1 MFDPWVGK
9 IPWRRKWQP
18 PPVSLPG
25 KCRGQRSLV
34 AESDMAEQLSARGLN
49 NRILF
54 SYSSGGW
61 ESKIEMPVGL
71 VSGENCLPG
80 LQMTVFLKCPDMV
93 ERERDLMSLPE
104 RTTVLQDQGPMLM
117 NSVNPNYLLKSSVSK
132 YSHFGGEGPDK

>member
-25 KCRGQRSLV
+25 KCHGQRSLV
-34 AESDMAEQLSARGLN
+34 AESDIAEQLSARGLN

-80 LQMTVFLKCPDMV
+80 L
-93 ERERDLMSLPE
+93 
-104 RTTVLQDQGPMLM
+104 
-117 NSVNPNYLLKSSVSK
+117 
-132 YSHFGGEGPDK
+132 